1 MCPTLFVI
9 MRAGAVWLLI
19 LVLAF
24 LNRAAREL
32 FLIPRLG
39 RAPGLFLSGILL
51 STLILAVALA
61 TVRWM
66 RLRSTAEAWAIGGF
80 WLAATLI
87 FEFGL
92 GWAQGK
98 PVRELLEAYTFRDG
112 NTWSLVVLAMV
123 LAPRLGFQCAGRLGA
138 GP

>member
-24 LNRAAREL
+24 LNGAAREL

-112 NTWSLVVLAMV
+112 NTWSLVVLATV
-123 LAPRLGFQCAGRLGA
+123 LAPRLGFQWR
-138 GP
+138 GPV